1 MFVSSYFTKPL
12 QNIQNEFTINI
23 LKNFLTE
30 NLNIAKLMSIVIYIL
45 LMVFFVYFKREEF
58 KLDF

>member
-45 LMVFFVYFKREEF
+45 PMVFFVYFKREEF